1 MPASR
6 KPRTARQTVPPRL
19 MPRGASRAADVSE
32 EQALEAEEA
41 ALNDTSDDV
50 SQLQKTMR
58 EMKSKYEV
66 PTQLCPK

>member
-1 MPASR
+1 MRALEDSVE
-6 KPRTARQTVPPRL
+6 QTLLR
-19 MPRGASRAADVSE
+19 E